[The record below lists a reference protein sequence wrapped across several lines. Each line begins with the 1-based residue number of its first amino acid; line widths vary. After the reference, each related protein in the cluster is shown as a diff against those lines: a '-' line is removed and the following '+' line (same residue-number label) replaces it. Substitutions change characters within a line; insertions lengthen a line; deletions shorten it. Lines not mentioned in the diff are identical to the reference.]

1 MATPREY
8 ETIYILGSDVDDA
21 EKARVAERIDT
32 ILGRFGGEIKRRDEW
47 GRRKLAYKIG
57 KFERGLY
64 YYLRYTV
71 TGDAVAEL
79 ERNLRL
85 LDSVIKFGTV
95 RLEEGAAEG
104 ARPSPESE
112 EGVRRERAP
121 RPVVEEETDLD
132 A

>member
-21 EKARVAERIDT
+21 EKARVSDRIDT
-32 ILGRFGGEIKRRDEW
+32 VLGRFGGEVKRRDEW

-57 KFERGLY
+57 KFERGLF

-95 RLEEGAAEG
+95 RLEVGADEG

-112 EGVRRERAP
+112 EGVRRERPA
-121 RPVVEEETDLD
+121 RPVVEEEADLD
-132 A
+132 S

>member
-21 EKARVAERIDT
+21 EKARVSDRIDT
-32 ILGRFGGEIKRRDEW
+32 VLARFGGEVKRRDEW

-57 KFERGLY
+57 KFERGLF

-95 RLEEGAAEG
+95 RLEDGAAEG
-104 ARPSPESE
+104 ARPAPESE
-112 EGVRRERAP
+112 EGVRRERPP
-121 RPVVEEETDLD
+121 RPVVEDEVDLD
-132 A
+132 S